1 MTNTRF
7 SKASRQSL
15 SAMWWKQHQLPV
27 FPCRNQGHQLM
38 AIHPAT
44 ATLDSLL
51 HLHTIT
57 ISNTFTSSSHSK
69 THENVSPLFWWI
81 PRFSFMCCNKAGHF
95 SMPVNLAKRPR
106 FRIYMSQILFSSEI
120 VDGLLGPNLRREKY
134 LGFRTG
140 SLLQHASPMTTLR
153 KDSIWQQILERT
165 RNSRISTTPVMEHTQ
180 AQMTFISVQLWP
192 GVLKLGFIQLPLIKS
207 GKLLTFW

>member
-1 MTNTRF
+1 
-7 SKASRQSL
+7 
-15 SAMWWKQHQLPV
+15 
-27 FPCRNQGHQLM
+27 
-38 AIHPAT
+38 
-44 ATLDSLL
+44 
-51 HLHTIT
+51 
-57 ISNTFTSSSHSK
+57 
-69 THENVSPLFWWI
+69 
-81 PRFSFMCCNKAGHF
+81 MCCNKVGHF
-95 SMPVNLAKRPR
+95 SMPVKLAKRPR

-120 VDGLLGPNLRREKY
+120 VDGLLGSKLSREKY

-140 SLLQHASPMTTLR
+140 RLLQHASPMSTLR

-165 RNSRISTTPVMEHTQ
+165 RNSRISTTPLMEHTQ